1 MQASNSKNLCGKYS
15 YHQQHP
21 VKSMW
26 ILTLT
31 EMGRR
36 WSCSQKHSAREME
49 VVQKNELT
57 LIKVSFIYFIFF
69 QQAKTLST
77 FMLCYAVVLD
87 QD

>member
-1 MQASNSKNLCGKYS
+1 
-15 YHQQHP
+15 
-21 VKSMW
+21 
-26 ILTLT
+26 
-31 EMGRR
+31 
-36 WSCSQKHSAREME
+36 ME